1 MGAKSETLAQ
11 RFEAKVHD
19 AVATLEKLDEGDW
32 AKVTDAER
40 WPVGVTAHHIAG
52 ALEPIAHMVRAVAAG
67 QSPGS
72 FTSAMIDEMNAR
84 HAEEHAHCT
93 RAETVALLAT
103 GAVVAAAAIRALSD
117 EQLARSGTVLTDVPP
132 MTVEQLINGGLI
144 DHVDEHFGSIRKT
157 VGQRLGVDTTSMV
170 TATAPSD
177 AEQAIGVIVLAFG
190 TDPAARWTYADPQ
203 QYLTHFPTIVQAF
216 GGRAFA
222 HGTGHHVSGFAG
234 AALWLPPGVAPDEQ
248 ALTAIVRASV
258 PAARHAEVF
267 GVFEQMGR
275 HHPHEPHWYL
285 PLIGVDPLHQ
295 GRGLGSALLQ
305 HALRQCDR
313 DHVPAYLESSNPAN
327 TPLYE
332 RHGFKVLATIQV
344 GSSPPIRPMLRPAR

>member
-1 MGAKSETLAQ
+1 MPGEGARLVTTMTRHPGGASVQVHARIEESFTLVYDAIVNRGGQ
-11 RFEAKVHD
+11 TAALPA
-19 AVATLEKLDEGDW
+19 AVA
-32 AKVTDAER
+32 
-40 WPVGVTAHHIAG
+40 VG
-52 ALEPIAHMVRAVAAG
+52 
-67 QSPGS
+67 
-72 FTSAMIDEMNAR
+72 
-84 HAEEHAHCT
+84 
-93 RAETVALLAT
+93 TVALTDAPALSNV
-103 GAVVAAAAIRALSD
+103 GAVPEAAEATAEDGGDPDAEILHDYLTQGANLGAGFAKWSPD
-117 EQLARSGTVLTDVPP
+117 SG
-132 MTVEQLINGGLI
+132 E
-144 DHVDEHFGSIRKT
+144 T

-190 TDPAARWTYADPQ
+190 TDPAARWTYPDPQ
-203 QYLTHFPTIVQAF
+203 QYLTHFPTIVRAF

-234 AALWLPPGVAPDEQ
+234 AALWLPPGVTPDEQ
-248 ALTAIVRASV
+248 ALAAIVRASV
-258 PAARHAEVF
+258 PAARHSEVF

-313 DHVPAYLESSNPAN
+313 AHVPAYLESSNPRN
-327 TPLYE
+327 IGLYL
-332 RHGFKVLATIQV
+332 RHGFEVMGEIRV
-344 GSSPPIRPMLRPAR
+344 GAAPLVTPMVRRPQR